1 LVSASNSVRFCYP
14 AWSPVVLLAIAAFLF
29 APVIGGFWLLLTKRA
44 DPVGEIILFGMMI
57 SVAGVSWV
65 MLRGGM
71 DRRGFVLAETAGLI
85 FGRKGREEQRLAW
98 EEIRKIRHVWL
109 SPDPHL
115 ALVGGSGH
123 THRIYYPL
131 ERANELA
138 VIVAQ
143 RAGRITNGY
152 ALPLDLN
159 RPGPLRGMALAMASA
174 TPALALAVFPL
185 LKGVWMPALILGG
198 LGGFILVISF
208 WTRRRQPLTI
218 SVSEHTGIVW
228 RTADETRSI
237 DWDCLTAF
245 GLELTQR
252 GGPQRPVLVI
262 EGSEASRLVVD
273 LGWVDPVRLY
283 ALIFALQ
290 ESRQHAQSHSDSL

>member
-1 LVSASNSVRFCYP
+1 
-14 AWSPVVLLAIAAFLF
+14 
-29 APVIGGFWLLLTKRA
+29 
-44 DPVGEIILFGMMI
+44 
-57 SVAGVSWV
+57 

-98 EEIRKIRHVWL
+98 EDIRKIRHVWL

-138 VIVAQ
+138 AMVAQ

-159 RPGPLRGMALAMASA
+159 RPGLLRGMALPMASA
-174 TPALALAVFPL
+174 APALALAVFPL

-208 WTRRRQPLTI
+208 RMHRRQPLAI
-218 SVSEHTGIVW
+218 SVSEPTGIVW
-228 RTADETRSI
+228 RKADETRSI
-237 DWDCLTAF
+237 DWDRLTAF
-245 GLELTQR
+245 SLELADR
-252 GGPQRPVLVI
+252 GARRPVLIVQ
-262 EGSEASRLVVD
+262 GSEASRLVVD

-283 ALIFALQ
+283 ALIFTLHV
-290 ESRQHAQSHSDSL
+290 SRQL